1 MKRMHVF
8 ISDKVQ
14 GVAFRHHTAK
24 TAQSLNLK
32 GWVRNLEDGR
42 VEAVFE
48 GADDPV
54 DAMLA
59 WCRQGPSQARVTHV
73 DAKEEALSHPYP
85 DFRITF

>member
-1 MKRMHVF
+1 MKRIHVF
-8 ISDKVQ
+8 ISGKVQ

-24 TAQSLNLK
+24 TALSLNLK
-32 GWVRNLEDGR
+32 GWVRNLDDGR

-54 DAMLA
+54 DAMLS
-59 WCRQGPSQARVTHV
+59 WCRQGPSLARVTHV
-73 DAKEEALSHPYP
+73 DAKEEPLSHPYP